1 MVDFD
6 DHDVDIF
13 HLTILGNDADTT
25 TEKVLQKQR
34 DFKKSL
40 SNLSEQI
47 DSMNET
53 IQEMKVALE
62 KIAPKKKDRK
72 DHMPKFRNTL
82 NVKL

>member
-6 DHDVDIF
+6 DHDVEFF

-53 IQEMKVALE
+53 ILELKTALE
-62 KIAPKKKDRK
+62 KLAPKKKE
-72 DHMPKFRNTL
+72 HVPKLRNTL
-82 NVKL
+82 NIKL